1 MASKAG
7 WLVGWEGASCDPDLP
22 GHSHQSQLGDK
33 QHLRKTAEA
42 RKANAGGE
50 ERIGTESQVLLG
62 CVGINYRGAFRSKV
76 TVSLYWSNSE
86 QNPAPNL
93 CIDLDRE
100 FQKLS
105 ELCRSMIPI

>member
-1 MASKAG
+1 MYWFQG
-7 WLVGWEGASCDPDLP
+7 FGLEMVLVPIKLLMKLQLV
-22 GHSHQSQLGDK
+22 QSIFAPHHISLSWQML
-33 QHLRKTAEA
+33 
-42 RKANAGGE
+42 GGE

>member
-42 RKANAGGE
+42 RKANAMREKHQKVFVSQGRSTMVFILPPMATSYFISLNPTKLPLMEEEEDEEGE
-50 ERIGTESQVLLG
+50 KGSRRPGS
-62 CVGINYRGAFRSKV
+62 
-76 TVSLYWSNSE
+76 
-86 QNPAPNL
+86 
-93 CIDLDRE
+93 
-100 FQKLS
+100 
-105 ELCRSMIPI
+105 